1 VNIAHQSKLP
11 ARMAKEGYA
20 LSHLVVL
27 GLDNREDAERVF
39 DLTGDLAKQELL
51 QLQDAAY
58 AWRDDRG
65 KVRIQQAVNLTGA
78 GAASGALWG
87 TRIGLIFLNPL
98 AGLAVGAASGA
109 VAGRLTDVGIND
121 DMIKQIGQQLQQG
134 KAAVF
139 ILARSATVDKVVEA
153 LKPYGPTILPDQPDQ
168 GPGGGAGRGPAVVT
182 TAGPPGGP
190 RG

>member
-1 VNIAHQSKLP
+1 
-11 ARMAKEGYA
+11 M
-20 LSHLVVL
+20 SHLVVL

-39 DLTGDLAKQELL
+39 DLTGDLARQQLL
-51 QLQDAAY
+51 QQ
-58 AWRDDRG
+58 
-65 KVRIQQAVNLTGA
+65 
-78 GAASGALWG
+78 S
-87 TRIGLIFLNPL
+87 
-98 AGLAVGAASGA
+98 
-109 VAGRLTDVGIND
+109 
-121 DMIKQIGQQLQQG
+121 